1 MKKMKNLK
9 KSISLAISLV
19 MTIVLVQ
26 AKNIESKILPIKQ
39 NTTVESSTN
48 RIFYELMYKI
58 QHGKALQIE
67 VASMSINKSRNPYL
81 NSYTAY
87 GKAFLVKEN
96 STTLKTD
103 RNVSMAFSDRN
114 NFTGAKTF
122 ENFKIY
128 GSTNTIKVEL
138 KLVTWGNKTI
148 VLRNVLIRKEPQGYF
163 ITGRV
168 NDGNRTVYYTLGIFE
183 VQTII

>member
-1 MKKMKNLK
+1 MKKMKNLRK
-9 KSISLAISLV
+9 TIGLAISLF
-19 MTIVLVQ
+19 MTIAFLQ
-26 AKNIESKILPIKQ
+26 AKNIENNLLPIKP
-39 NTTVESSTN
+39 NTSIKSPIN

-67 VASMSINKSRNPYL
+67 VASMSINKSRKPYL
-81 NSYTAY
+81 NSYTSY
-87 GKAFLVKEN
+87 GKAYLAKEN

-103 RNVSMAFSDRN
+103 RNVSMEFSDRN
-114 NFTGAKTF
+114 NFTGRKTL
-122 ENFKIY
+122 EGIKIY
-128 GSTNTIKVEL
+128 GATNTIKVEI

-148 VLRNVLIRKEPQGYF
+148 VLRDVKIHKDGFGYF

-168 NDGNRTVYYTLGIFE
+168 TDGNRTVYYTLGIFE

>member
-1 MKKMKNLK
+1 MKNLRK
-9 KSISLAISLV
+9 TIGLGLLLV
-19 MTIVLVQ
+19 MTITFLQ
-26 AKNIESKILPIKQ
+26 AKSVDNNILPLKTSS
-39 NTTVESSTN
+39 TTYATTN

-67 VASMSINKSRNPYL
+67 VASMSINKSRKPYL

-87 GKAFLVKEN
+87 GKAYLVKEN

-114 NFTGAKTF
+114 HFAGAKTL
-122 ENFKIY
+122 ESIKIY
-128 GSTNTIKVEL
+128 GATNIIKVEI

-148 VLRNVLIRKEPQGYF
+148 ILRNVNIRREPQGYF

-168 NDGNRTVYYTLGIFE
+168 TDGNRTVYYTLGIFE